1 MVVCDLP
8 KVETRVR
15 FPLLAHF
22 FIYMFD
28 LKKLILSFG
37 HAVNGVKAA
46 LDDQSF
52 RIQVVIGAVVFAL
65 AFYFRLQKF
74 EFLILILT
82 VISVLTL
89 EMINTSIERILD
101 LLHPEKHPE
110 IKIIKDISAA
120 AVLLAALGAL
130 VIGLKIFIP
139 YVF

>member
-1 MVVCDLP
+1 
-8 KVETRVR
+8 
-15 FPLLAHF
+15 
-22 FIYMFD
+22 
-28 LKKLILSFG
+28 
-37 HAVNGVKAA
+37 
-46 LDDQSF
+46 
-52 RIQVVIGAVVFAL
+52 
-65 AFYFRLQKF
+65 
-74 EFLILILT
+74 LILILT

>member
-1 MVVCDLP
+1 
-8 KVETRVR
+8 
-15 FPLLAHF
+15 
-22 FIYMFD
+22 
-28 LKKLILSFG
+28 
-37 HAVNGVKAA
+37 
-46 LDDQSF
+46 
-52 RIQVVIGAVVFAL
+52 
-65 AFYFRLQKF
+65 
-74 EFLILILT
+74 LT